1 MVLAG
6 SVALISCGDDA
17 NDRGLEARQLA
28 DQAAAVRAT
37 TTTTDTNT
45 DTSNATAGATD
56 EPSGSVPTT
65 SAATGEASPD
75 VEPSGVIVPVLAI
88 DNTFRPEVIEVE
100 VGDEVLWENRGL
112 NEHNVLYVED
122 SASPFGV
129 DAAQFQP
136 GDVYTHVF
144 TEPGE
149 FHYYCSIHGNETV
162 GMVGTVVV
170 SG

>member
-1 MVLAG
+1 MFFVLAG
-6 SVALISCGDDA
+6 AAVLMSCGDDA
-17 NDRGLEARQLA
+17 NDQGLVARQLA
-28 DQAAAVRAT
+28 EQAAAARAAAPTAT
-37 TTTTDTNT
+37 T
-45 DTSNATAGATD
+45 
-56 EPSGSVPTT
+56 VPTSIGERDDAATRSASAT
-65 SAATGEASPD
+65 SAPPST
-75 VEPSGVIVPVLAI
+75 VETTGVIVPVLAI
-88 DNTFRPEVIEVE
+88 DNSFRPDVIEVE

-112 NEHNVLYVED
+112 NEHNVLYVQD

-129 DAAQFQP
+129 EAAQFQP

-144 TEPGE
+144 SEPGE